1 LAYNTLRKSPLFAA
15 LLPKEQFQIADR
27 VSIGVHP
34 DVRLPAE
41 VLQRCPWFKI
51 YPPGSVIFRQG
62 ERGDEFFLIRRGKVL
77 FAREDPSGSR
87 RVHAELGTADY
98 FGDRSLLRDEP
109 RPVTA
114 TAVDA
119 VETYTIGREL
129 FQEARTASIPF
140 IERFLKVFEQV
151 PSQ

>member
-77 FAREDPSGSR
+77 ATREDGPSGSR
-87 RVHAELGTADY
+87 QIGELGTADH

-140 IERFLKVFEQV
+140 IERFLKVFEQL